1 MWGADAATKLRV
13 SGLTVDLNLDVQPMP
28 DVCKNGGIGGMYVA
42 GMDPTITFNVYRDV
56 SEEVTDFADQNGKA
70 FTAWFGS
77 QPGRIIAF
85 CIPDAY
91 VQEYPGVGEENN
103 AVISTVVLKPGPN
116 TGDGEAAA
124 ADTSS
129 NTPFRIAFL

>member
-1 MWGADAATKLRV
+1 
-13 SGLTVDLNLDVQPMP
+13 
-28 DVCKNGGIGGMYVA
+28 
-42 GMDPTITFNVYRDV
+42 
-56 SEEVTDFADQNGKA
+56 

-85 CIPDAY
+85 CIPDSY
-91 VQEYPGVGEENN
+91 VQEYPAAAEENN